1 MRKIRTTVS
10 QARLVRFL
18 DKGRR
23 MADPKGVR
31 SVRASSVLAV
41 AFACGACADG
51 EPSQVAP
58 PPNRVPVTCD
68 GEGVRDAAGS
78 EGSLDHGT
86 VTILDTVPALASA
99 GDNRWHV
106 RITDTTGE
114 PVAGA
119 SVALTAF
126 MPVHG
131 HASPKVALSEDEG
144 DGSYLLA
151 PVALSMPGVWLVDV
165 MVESDAADGRA
176 TFSICV
182 GP

>member
-1 MRKIRTTVS
+1 
-10 QARLVRFL
+10 
-18 DKGRR
+18 

-31 SVRASSVLAV
+31 SARASLVLA
-41 AFACGACADG
+41 ATFACTACADG
-51 EPSQVAP
+51 EPSQVGP
-58 PPNRVPVTCD
+58 PPNRVPTTCD
-68 GEGVRDAAGS
+68 GEGVRDAAGR
-78 EGSLDHGT
+78 EGSLGHGT
-86 VTILDTVPALASA
+86 VTIIDTVPPLASA

-106 RITDTTGE
+106 RVDDTSGE

-131 HASPKVALSEDEG
+131 HASPKVALSVDEG
-144 DGSYLLA
+144 GGSYLLA
-151 PVALSMPGVWLVDV
+151 PVALPMPGVWLVDV
-165 MVESDAADGRA
+165 TVASDAADGRA